1 MRIRE
6 ILATDSNKTIEIEI
20 DTSKGT
26 VRSSVPI
33 GTSKGKYEAK
43 YLPTQDAITKFLLL
57 KRHFTNEDFTDQADV
72 DSLLRIIDKT
82 EDFHEIGGNLAIG
95 ISSAF
100 LKAFAQESGMEV
112 YEYLSAT
119 QKIKPLMP
127 RPICNIIGGGKHAG
141 RIDIQEFH
149 FIPVHQRSF
158 AESIMKIAN
167 AYRTE
172 GKKLKKDD
180 PTFTFSK
187 NIEAAWTSN
196 LSFEEILNLMAK
208 VANEHLL
215 KMGLD
220 FAASSLWDGNR
231 YYVYRYANDML
242 NTSEQI
248 ALVKELMRNYPIIYV
263 EDPFHEDDFESF
275 SVLSQEVTGRLVC
288 GDDLYTTNLKRLQI
302 GKSFA
307 ATNAVVIKPNQVGT
321 ITDMIKFVEE
331 AKNSKMITIISH
343 RSSDTEDTLIS
354 HLAVGLGC
362 DYIKLGISGDRVSKI
377 NEMIRIEEKILNA
390 SRRNLNS
397 EIRIRH

>member
-6 ILATDSNKTIEIEI
+6 ILATDSHKTIEVEI

-33 GTSKGKYEAK
+33 GTSKGKHEAK
-43 YLPTQDAITKFLLL
+43 YLPTSEVLNKFLYM
-57 KRHFTNEDFTDQADV
+57 KRHFTNSDFDNQEDV

-82 EDFHEIGGNLAIG
+82 EDFRQIGGNLAIG

-100 LKAFAQESGMEV
+100 LKAFAQEADMEV
-112 YEYLSAT
+112 FQYLST
-119 QKIKPLMP
+119 LRKTKPAMP

-149 FIPVHQRSF
+149 FLPVHQRTF
-158 AESIMKIAN
+158 TESIMKIAN

-172 GKKLKKDD
+172 GKRLKEND
-180 PTFTFSK
+180 PTFAFTK
-187 NIEAAWTSN
+187 NVEAAWTSN
-196 LSFEEILNLMAK
+196 LIFEEILNLMTK

-220 FAASSLWDGNR
+220 FAASSLWDGKQ

-242 NTSEQI
+242 NTSDQI
-248 ALVKELMRNYPIIYV
+248 AMVKELMRNYPVIYV
-263 EDPFHEDDFESF
+263 EDPFHEEDFESF
-275 SVLSQEVTGRLVC
+275 SVLSHEVTGRLVC
-288 GDDLYTTNLKRLQI
+288 GDDLYSTNLKRLQI

-307 ATNAVVIKPNQVGT
+307 STNSVIVKPNQVGT
-321 ITDMIKFVEE
+321 ITDTIKFVDE
-331 AKNSKMITIISH
+331 AKKSKMITIMSH

-354 HLAVGLGC
+354 HMAVGLGC
-362 DYIKLGISGDRVSKI
+362 DYIKLGISGDRTAKI
-377 NEMIRIEEKILNA
+377 NELIRIEEKILK
-390 SRRNLNS
+390 SPRENLFS
-397 EIRIRH
+397 GIGIRQ

>member
-6 ILATDSNKTIEIEI
+6 ILATDSHKTIEIEI

-33 GTSKGKYEAK
+33 GTSKGKHEVK
-43 YLPTQDAITKFLLL
+43 YLPTQDAIFKFNQL
-57 KRHFTNEDFTDQADV
+57 KRHFTNDDFTDQEDV
-72 DSLLRIIDKT
+72 DNLIRIIDKS
-82 EDFHEIGGNLAIG
+82 EDLHEIGGNLAIG

-100 LKAFAQESGMEV
+100 LKAFAQEAGMEV
-112 YEYLSAT
+112 YEYLLAK
-119 QKIKPLMP
+119 QKIKPVIP

-149 FIPVHQRSF
+149 FIPVHQRTF
-158 AESIMKIAN
+158 AESVMKIAN

-180 PTFTFSK
+180 PTFTFTK
-187 NIEAAWTSN
+187 NVEAAWTSN
-196 LSFEEILNLMAK
+196 LTFEEILNLMAK
-208 VANEHLL
+208 VANENLL

-242 NTSEQI
+242 NTHDQLDMI
-248 ALVKELMRNYPIIYV
+248 KELMRNYPVIYV

-275 SVLSQEVTGRLVC
+275 SVLSHEVTGRLIC
-288 GDDLYTTNLKRLQI
+288 GDDLYTTNIRRLDV
-302 GKSFA
+302 GKSYA
-307 ATNAVVIKPNQVGT
+307 STNAAIVKPNQVGT
-321 ITDMIKFVEE
+321 ITDTIKFVEA
-331 AKNSKMITIISH
+331 AKHSKMITVMSH

-362 DYIKLGISGDRVSKI
+362 DYIKLGISGDRTAKI
-377 NEMIRIEEKILNA
+377 NEIIRIEEKILSS
-390 SRRNLNS
+390 SRLNLNS
-397 EIRIRH
+397 EIRIRR

>member
-6 ILATDSNKTIEIEI
+6 ILATDSHKTIEVEI

-33 GTSKGKYEAK
+33 GTSKGKYEVRF
-43 YLPTQDAITKFLLL
+43 LPTQEAINKFFML
-57 KRHFTNEDFTDQADV
+57 KRHFTSDDFQDQEDV
-72 DSLLRIIDKT
+72 DSLIRIIDKT
-82 EDFHEIGGNLAIG
+82 DDLRDIGGNLAIG

-100 LKAFAQESGMEV
+100 LKAFAQEAGMEV
-112 YEYLSAT
+112 FEYLLHK
-119 QKIKPLMP
+119 QKSKPVIP

-149 FIPVHQRSF
+149 FIPVHQRTF
-158 AESIMKIAN
+158 AESIMKIAA

-172 GKKLKKDD
+172 GKKLREDD
-180 PTFTFSK
+180 PSFSFTK
-187 NIEAAWTSN
+187 NVEAAWTSN
-196 LSFEEILNLMAK
+196 LTFGEILELMTK

-231 YYVYRYANDML
+231 YYVYRYADDML
-242 NTSEQI
+242 STSDQLGMIRE
-248 ALVKELMRNYPIIYV
+248 LVKNYPIIYI

-275 SVLSQEVTGRLVC
+275 SVLNHELPGRLVC
-288 GDDLYTTNLKRLQI
+288 GDDLYTTNVKRLEI
-302 GKSFA
+302 GKSYSS
-307 ATNAVVIKPNQVGT
+307 TNAVIVKPNQVGT
-321 ITDMIKFVEE
+321 ITDVIKFVEE
-331 AKNSKMITIISH
+331 AKKSKMVTVMSH

-362 DYIKLGISGDRVSKI
+362 DYIKLGISGDRTAKI
-377 NEMIRIEEKILNA
+377 NEMIRIEEKILGS
-390 SRRNLNS
+390 SRQNLKN
-397 EIRIRH
+397 EIRISQ